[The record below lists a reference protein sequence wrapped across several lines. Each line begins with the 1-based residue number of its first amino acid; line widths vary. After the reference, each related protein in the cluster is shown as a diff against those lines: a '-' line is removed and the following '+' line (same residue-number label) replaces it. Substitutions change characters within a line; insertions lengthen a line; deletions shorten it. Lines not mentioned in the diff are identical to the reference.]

1 MRGRAGGSSV
11 RVEEAAGRD
20 VFDRLWSHLACEYEN
35 VVVRDGDW
43 VDWRFRQSAAYAYK
57 VLVAHRE
64 GKPCGYIAY
73 RLADTGERANG
84 YIADIFLGRDDPA
97 TASALMMRA
106 LYDLS
111 ARGAGMVLATAA
123 PGSPL
128 YRQLRRLGFLPARRW
143 TAFNFEIAPLQPGVD
158 LTNLLD
164 PRTWHITAGDF
175 DVI

>member
-1 MRGRAGGSSV
+1 M
-11 RVEEAAGRD
+11 EEATGPGD
-20 VFDRLWSHLACEYEN
+20 YDRLWSRLAREYEN

-43 VDWRFRQSAAYAYK
+43 VDWRFQRSAAYAYK

-64 GKPCGYIAY
+64 GEPCGYIAY
-73 RLADTGERANG
+73 RLADKGARANG
-84 YIADIFLGRDDPA
+84 YIADMFLGRNDPA
-97 TASALMMRA
+97 TASALVMRA
-106 LYDLS
+106 LDDLS
-111 ARGAGMVLATAA
+111 ARGVGIVLATAA

-128 YRQLRRLGFLPARRW
+128 YRQLMRLGFLPARRW

-158 LTNLLD
+158 LTRLSD